1 MKKRLLASFL
11 ALCLVLTLL
20 PAAALADEGSQVE
33 RSELTEATKDSGGN
47 TLDTTTGEPDGPEA
61 EDNTVERA
69 ELAEA
74 AEVSDEETVPQA
86 DSVAEVGGQGYPTL
100 QTAIGAAGE
109 GQTVTLLN
117 NIALEEPITIS
128 KRVTINLN
136 EKTISISTENSLEYG
151 FYVTLNGH
159 LDLTG
164 SGTIAVTGINL
175 YAFQVIGSTDASSWD
190 STTGSAVLTIGAD
203 IKVTINADDNS
214 SLGVYI
220 AGKGATLNLYGSIVC
235 QNKGATIQGN
245 GTKNEATNNG
255 GTEINIFDSATAKS
269 NGLAMYLPQSGT
281 VNIYGGTVEGYAAI
295 GIKSGTLNITGGT
308 VKGTA
313 NDDVLGD
320 EHSDTNGIA
329 YDGSAIVID
338 SYIGYAGEMNLNI
351 SGTANIESVY
361 STAIHE
367 IGNVVD
373 KTNIETMNITGG
385 SFSSGTNK
393 ACVMVRD
400 VTKETVSISGG
411 TFSSDVSDYLAEG
424 VDLIANNDGTYTV
437 GELTVSNAAAV
448 VTNAGGTSTN
458 YYGTLAEAWSVALNK
473 GTATI
478 TLLKDLSGQ
487 GVLDLNHADAN
498 ITVNLNGHNI
508 GFSSKSCFQM
518 QRGNLT
524 LNGPG
529 EVYEES
535 PYYGPVKIFGN
546 GINDQPN
553 ACTLTVNEGVTLSG
567 WSAIF
572 INGYTQTES
581 KFYANGVVVNVNG
594 ATLESVPD
602 TSNAGGHAIYVQGNI
617 KVPGANPLK
626 ITLSEATLKATSGSD
641 GDGNGMYLA
650 GYAETVINDSTI
662 TAGDEGTGIEI
673 RAGKLTINGDTSVV
687 GGSGKVN
694 LYSNGSGLT
703 TDNVAL
709 AVAQHTTKLPLEI
722 TLNGG
727 IFTGSAAF
735 VEHNPHGNSTDDIA
749 KVKLNITGGQFTS
762 TQESQA
768 AVYSE
773 SKTEFISG
781 GTFSSDPSAY
791 VAPGKIALVQN
802 NGMYTIADK
811 NTEAPAEVVAGEPA
825 VELGSGVPSDKQE
838 DVRTAVAGIEAAG
851 LTGEANHEANSNDVT
866 KADGEEALKK
876 EGVTVAE
883 GDNVTIVVQPYLD
896 IEVTKYSADASAPPN
911 TMTMDIT
918 PMVRTVATTADLDN
932 GEGIYLEDDETNG
945 KNAVVVEVPKEL
957 DVKGS
962 IILTIPLPNDFA
974 ETGKAVYIQH
984 KDIYEYTATVE
995 NGNGPHITFVN
1006 PHGFS
1011 VFTLSTS
1018 SAAVA
1023 KVGGTSYI
1031 SLQAAVDAVG
1041 DNGTITLVNDCDDT
1055 ATVSRPVTFTLDK
1068 EGHEFTGSIV
1078 AGNGY
1083 TLTKTGDKY
1092 VVTRTPVTPV
1102 DPDDGDDN
1110 NNSGSSSSS
1119 TSVRRYNI
1127 EADAGRGG
1135 DISPDGR
1142 VRVRRGENQTFRIT
1156 ADDGWEI
1163 ADVEVDGESVGAV
1176 SRYTF
1181 ESVRGD
1187 HTISVTFRQIGTEP
1201 EEPETPALP
1210 FTDVAEGAWYYDAV
1224 AYCWENG
1231 IMDGTSGTV
1240 FAPNMIL
1247 TRAMMAQVLY
1257 NLADGTASTV
1267 AGFPDVAASA
1277 WYADAVNW
1285 AAANGYVTGYDNGS
1299 YGPEDNLTREQMAA
1313 ILYRYAGSPAPAG
1326 TLDGFA
1332 DAASA
1337 SAYAVDALRWAVGEG
1352 LLTGKDGGRLDPTG
1366 TASRAE
1372 LAQILARFT
1381 G

>member
-20 PAAALADEGSQVE
+20 PAAALADEGSPVE
-33 RSELTEATKDSGGN
+33 WSELTEAAKDSGGD
-47 TLDTTTGEPDGPEA
+47 TLDNTADEPDGPEA
-61 EDNTVERA
+61 VDDMVEWTGLT
-69 ELAEA
+69 ET
-74 AEVSDEETVPQA
+74 AEVSDEETEPQA
-86 DSVAEVGGQGYPTL
+86 ENVAEVNGEEYSTL
-100 QTAIGAAGE
+100 QAAIDAAGE

-117 NIALEEPITIS
+117 NIALEKPITIS

-136 EKTISISTENSLEYG
+136 EKTISISTGTSLGYG
-151 FYVTLNGH
+151 FYVTLNGD

-164 SGTIAVTGINL
+164 SGTIAVTGTNL
-175 YAFQVIGSTDASSWD
+175 YAFQVIGNTDSSSWD

-203 IKVTINADDNS
+203 IKVTINADANDKS

-220 AGKGATLNLYGSIVC
+220 AGNGATLNLYGSIVC

-245 GTKNEATNNG
+245 GTKNETTNNG

-281 VNIYGGTVEGYAAI
+281 VNISGGIVEGYAAI

-308 VKGTA
+308 VRGTA

-373 KTNIETMNITGG
+373 KTNIVTMNITGG

-424 VDLIANNDGTYTV
+424 VDLIANSDGTYTV
-437 GELTVSNAAAV
+437 DELDASNAAAEI
-448 VTNAGGTSTN
+448 GGQ
-458 YYGTLAEAWSVALNK
+458 YYGTLTEAWSAALSQ

-478 TLLKDLSGQ
+478 TLLKNVSGQ
-487 GVLDLNHADAN
+487 GVLDLNNAEAN
-498 ITVNLNGHNI
+498 ITVDLNGHDI
-508 GFSSKSCFQM
+508 GFGSNGCFQM
-518 QRGNLT
+518 QLGDLT
-524 LNGPG
+524 LNGSG

-546 GINDQPN
+546 GTTDTAD
-553 ACTLTVNEGVTLSG
+553 ACVLTVNDGVTLRG

-572 INGYTQTES
+572 INGYKQTDSE
-581 KFYANGVVVNVNG
+581 FYANGVVVNVNG

-602 TSNAGGHAIYVQGNI
+602 AGNAGGHAIYVQGNI
-617 KVPGANPLK
+617 KVPGNNPLR
-626 ITLSEATLKATSGSD
+626 ITLNGASLKATSGSD

-650 GYAETVINDSTI
+650 GYAETVINNSTI
-662 TAGDEGTGIEI
+662 TAGDAGTGIEI

-687 GGSGKVN
+687 GGSGEVN

-709 AVAQHTTKLPLEI
+709 AVAQHTTKLTLEVTI
-722 TLNGG
+722 NNGT
-727 IFTGSAAF
+727 FTGSAAF
-735 VEHNPHGNSTDDIA
+735 VEHNPQKNTVDDLV
-749 KVKLNITGGQFTS
+749 KVKLDITGGQFTS
-762 TQESQA
+762 TQEGQA

-791 VAPGKIALVQN
+791 VVPDKIALVQN
-802 NGMYTIADK
+802 NGMYTIETASK
-811 NTEAPAEVVAGEPA
+811 TAAEVVAGESEVKA
-825 VELGSGVPSDKQE
+825 AEGITE
-838 DVRTAVAGIEAAG
+838 EVANALANTTAAG
-851 LTGEANHEANSNDVT
+851 LTGEANTEANNNTVT
-866 KADGEEALKK
+866 VDQGTTALKEANLK
-876 EGVTVAE
+876 E
-883 GDNVTIVVQPYLD
+883 DNDGKTVTIVVQPYLD
-896 IEVTKYSADASAPPN
+896 IEVTAYAADSSDTTTPN
-911 TMTMDIT
+911 TMTLDIT
-918 PMVRTVATTADLDN
+918 PMVRTVATTDPDDIEL
-932 GEGIYLEDDETNG
+932 GEEG
-945 KNAVVVEVPKEL
+945 KNAVVMETAKEL

-984 KDIYEYTATVE
+984 KSYEYTATVE
-995 NGNGPHITFVN
+995 SDTGPHITFVN

-1011 VFTLSTS
+1011 VFTVSTS

-1031 SLQAAVDAVG
+1031 SLQAAVDAVEN
-1041 DNGTITLVNDCDDT
+1041 NGTVTLLSNCDERV
-1055 ATVSRPVTFTLDK
+1055 TVSRPVTFTLNK

-1083 TLTKTGDKY
+1083 TLTERGNKY
-1092 VVTRTPVTPV
+1092 VVTRTPV
-1102 DPDDGDDN
+1102 DPGDDDDNDN
-1110 NNSGSSSSS
+1110 NNSGSSSSGS

-1176 SRYTF
+1176 ERYTF
-1181 ESVRGD
+1181 ENVRTD
-1187 HTISVTFRQIGTEP
+1187 HTISVTFRQIVTEP

-1210 FTDVAEGAWYYDAV
+1210 FTDVAEGDWYHDAV

-1231 IMDGTSGTV
+1231 IMDGTSGTA
-1240 FAPNMIL
+1240 FAPNL
-1247 TRAMMAQVLY
+1247 LLNRAMMAQVLY
-1257 NLADGTASTV
+1257 NLAGGTPAAA

-1326 TLDGFA
+1326 SLDGFA

-1337 SAYAVDALRWAVGEG
+1337 SDYAVDALRWAVGEG

-1372 LAQILARFT
+1372 LAQILARFAQM
-1381 G
+1381 